1 MLDESGRAVAA
12 LSVSGPTLRLSP
24 RRVAELRPI
33 VIKQARALVG
43 SARPSPGGSARR
55 MTHDEILTLLY
66 EETLVGN
73 APAVKDGVE
82 PGARATAWTPSSCS
96 TTR

>member
-1 MLDESGRAVAA
+1 
-12 LSVSGPTLRLSP
+12 
-24 RRVAELRPI
+24 
-33 VIKQARALVG
+33 
-43 SARPSPGGSARR
+43 

-82 PGARATAWTPSSCS
+82 QGSPTASIPSGCS

>member
-1 MLDESGRAVAA
+1 
-12 LSVSGPTLRLSP
+12 
-24 RRVAELRPI
+24 
-33 VIKQARALVG
+33 
-43 SARPSPGGSARR
+43 

-82 PGARATAWTPSSCS
+82 HGSRVRRHGPGAGCS